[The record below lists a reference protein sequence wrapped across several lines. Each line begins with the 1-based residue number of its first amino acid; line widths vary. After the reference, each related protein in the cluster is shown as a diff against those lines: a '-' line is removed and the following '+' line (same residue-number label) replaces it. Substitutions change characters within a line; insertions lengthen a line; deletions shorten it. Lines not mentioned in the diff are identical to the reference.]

1 LRLVADSS
9 TILAPMRRLAQLTS
23 TTALL
28 CLFASESAC
37 NGGAADESDGGT
49 TMLPGTTGPGT
60 SSGSG
65 SGGSGST
72 TLPPDDTGL
81 PGTTSTGSGPG
92 PLDTGSEVDSG
103 STSAGG
109 EPGDWL
115 LTVDRASSPP
125 RLVKVGLAGGPVDVC
140 ALPASQDYT
149 SIAFARD
156 GTLYGH
162 NATQARIDVIDPCTC
177 SFQIVGPT
185 SLGPVA
191 LGLAGIGDDG
201 LLGLDPALDA
211 LVRVD
216 VQTGLGAVIGPLGY
230 LFEGSALAW
239 SDALLQPYAVEGSND
254 YLYTVDPSTGA
265 ATPLQPLS
273 PGVTDPGLA
282 VHPND
287 DALYVCDADTLYGLD
302 PGTGMMTEIGPLGLQ
317 GACRTLAAPQT
328 AVACVDAL

>member
-1 LRLVADSS
+1 
-9 TILAPMRRLAQLTS
+9 MHRLAHLTS
-23 TTALL
+23 ATVLL
-28 CLFASESAC
+28 CLAASAGAC
-37 NGGAADESDGGT
+37 NGGASDEGDGET

-60 SSGSG
+60 SADT
-65 SGGSGST
+65 GST
-72 TLPPDDTGL
+72 GSTGSTGEPPDDTSL
-81 PGTTSTGSGPG
+81 PVTTDSSGPG
-92 PLDTGSEVDSG
+92 PIDGTSSESGG
-103 STSAGG
+103 STDDPSAGG

-115 LTVDRASSPP
+115 LTVDRGSSPP
-125 RLVKVGLAGGPVDVC
+125 RLVKVGLAGGPVEVC
-140 ALPASQDYT
+140 ALAASVDYT

-162 NATQARIDVIDPCTC
+162 NAAQSRIDVIDPCTC

-191 LGLAGIGDDG
+191 LGLAGMGEEG

-216 VQTGLGAVIGPLGY
+216 VETGLGTVIGPLGV

-239 SDALLQPYAVEGSND
+239 SDPLQQPYAVEGSND
-254 YLYTVDPSTGA
+254 YVYSLDPSTGA

-273 PGVTDPGLA
+273 PGVDDPGLA

-287 DALYVCDADTLYGLD
+287 DALYVCDGNTLYGLD
-302 PGTGMMTEIGPLGLQ
+302 PATGTMTMIGPLGLT

-328 AVACVDAL
+328 AVDCVDAL

>member
-1 LRLVADSS
+1 MLRLAH
-9 TILAPMRRLAQLTS
+9 LTS
-23 TTALL
+23 ATVLL
-28 CLFASESAC
+28 CLTVSASAC
-37 NGGAADESDGGT
+37 NGGASDEGEGET
-49 TMLPGTTGPGT
+49 TMLPGTAGPDTSADTGTTSTGT
-60 SSGSG
+60 TGE
-65 SGGSGST
+65 
-72 TLPPDDTGL
+72 PPDDTGL
-81 PGTTSTGSGPG
+81 PVTTSSSGPG
-92 PLDTGSEVDSG
+92 PIDGSDSDSG
-103 STSAGG
+103 SSDDTSAGG

-115 LTVDRASSPP
+115 LTVDRGSSPP
-125 RLVKVGLAGGPVDVC
+125 RLVKVGLAGGPVEVC
-140 ALPASQDYT
+140 ALAGSVDYT

-162 NATQARIDVIDPCTC
+162 NAAQGRIDVIDPCTC

-185 SLGPVA
+185 SLGPIA
-191 LGLAGIGDDG
+191 LGLAGMGEEG

-216 VQTGLGAVIGPLGY
+216 VETGLGTVVGPLGV

-239 SDALLQPYAVEGSND
+239 SDPLQQPYAVEGSND
-254 YLYTVDPSTGA
+254 YVYTLDPITGA

-273 PGVTDPGLA
+273 PGVDDPGLA

-287 DALYVCDADTLYGLD
+287 DALYVCDGNTLYGLD
-302 PGTGMMTEIGPLGLQ
+302 PGTGTMTMIGPLGLT